1 MLAFPL
7 LRGLLLVLGGA
18 FAGGLLA
25 KAFKQPVIFG
35 YLLAGLLVS
44 GLTGKLG
51 LSRESLGILAEV
63 GLTFL
68 MFSLGLEFS
77 LEKIG
82 KLKKVVFGGAA
93 GQIILT
99 ILVGAWFLE
108 TVFGLPFP
116 AAFIAASA
124 FSLSSTAIVVKILS
138 EKARLESLPG
148 EIMFGWLLVQ
158 DLAVLPLISLLP
170 ALFNGAAVSTNLL
183 IMGKAAAILLLT
195 WLAAGKVVPRFAD
208 FVSSLKNRELLLLFA
223 VAVVFSFALLSSNFG
238 FSLGLGAFLAGLILS
253 QASAHFA
260 VFSEIRPLR
269 DVFLA
274 VFFVSLGL
282 SLEPSFFLA
291 FGPRILLVSLSF
303 LLLKVFLTALIL
315 ICFGYHGQTIFS
327 CSFGLAQV
335 GEFSFVLAAT
345 ALAGRFIDKE
355 TYFLIAS
362 VALLTMVLTPW
373 FFLLAEKLY
382 WQANRLS
389 RRFPAWHERFF
400 AHLDRRL
407 PLEELPFEKHVV
419 ILGYGRVGRWVGAI
433 LDKVKVP
440 YIVVEYNPEVV
451 RELKLLEKPVVF
463 GDPTELDVLDLAQV
477 DKAKLVVIAL
487 PDPLTQRMVMANCQA
502 LNPRALVICRSHLEE
517 DSRELM
523 ALGVDQIIQPEFEA
537 ALSMGHRILQSFG
550 FSKDDINLKIKQIKK
565 EHEEKVISN

>member
-1 MLAFPL
+1 MFNFPIP
-7 LRGLLLVLGGA
+7 GLLVVLGGA
-18 FAGGLLA
+18 FIGGFAARQL
-25 KAFKQPVIFG
+25 KQPIIFG
-35 YLLAGLLVS
+35 YLLAGLLIS
-44 GLTGKLG
+44 GLTERLG
-51 LSRESLGILAEV
+51 LSRESLGILAEI
-63 GLTFL
+63 GLALL

-77 LEKIG
+77 LKKIER
-82 KLKKVVFGGAA
+82 LKKVAFGGATS
-93 GQIILT
+93 QIILT
-99 ILVGAWFLE
+99 ILIGAWFLE
-108 TVFGLPFP
+108 KFFGLPFP

-170 ALFNGAAVSTNLL
+170 VLFNGSDVTTNLL
-183 IMGKAAAILLLT
+183 TMGKAVVILLLT
-195 WLAAGKVVPRFAD
+195 WLAAGKIVPKFAD
-208 FVSSLKNRELLLLFA
+208 LVSSLKNRELLLLFA
-223 VAVVFSFALLSSNFG
+223 VAVVFLFALLSANFG
-238 FSLGLGAFLAGLILS
+238 FSFGLGAFLAGLILS
-253 QASAHFA
+253 QTPAHFA
-260 VFSEIRPLR
+260 VFSEVRPLR

-282 SLEPSFFLA
+282 SLEPSFFLT
-291 FGPRILLVSLSF
+291 FGPQILLISF
-303 LLLKVFLTALIL
+303 CFLFLKVLLTALIL
-315 ICFGYHGQTIFS
+315 ICFGYHAQTIFS

-345 ALAGRFIDKE
+345 ALAGGFIDKE
-355 TYFLIAS
+355 TYFLIVS

-389 RRFPAWHERFF
+389 QRWPALHDRFF

-419 ILGYGRVGRWVGAI
+419 ILGYGRVGKWVGAI

-487 PDPLTQRMVMANCQA
+487 PDPLTQRLVMANCQV

-517 DSRELM
+517 DGRELK

-537 ALSMGHRILQSFG
+537 ALSMGHRILQHFG
-550 FSKDDINLKIKQIKK
+550 YKKDDINLKIREVKK
-565 EHEEKVISN
+565 EHETVVSSK